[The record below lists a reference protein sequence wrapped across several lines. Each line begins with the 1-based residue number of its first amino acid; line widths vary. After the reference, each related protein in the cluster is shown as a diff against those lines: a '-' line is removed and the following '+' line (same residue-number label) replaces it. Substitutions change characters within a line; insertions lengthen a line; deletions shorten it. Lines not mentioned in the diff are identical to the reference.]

1 MIRRIAIILACC
13 WCASALAQPTPS
25 APEVEPAVAAATA
38 ANGIESQ
45 PAQVFV
51 QDAEGRWVAAPAGRD
66 ADDGDSLAEAAAAYI
81 AQLQLEGDVAGE
93 YAEMTARVRVEL
105 TRDDGWYELPLA
117 LDQALVF
124 DSIYIG
130 EGRSAPVV
138 SETASKGMR
147 WQFFGAGT
155 HRLEIRFRL
164 PIRGTAGGRQLQLSL
179 PQLPPNYV
187 TRAVLRVPE
196 AHVVPVEAISG
207 GAVRRRTLESGGTEL
222 ESDVAGQRWDLA
234 WRTETDDVPQVSKVV
249 TSMRVWRDGGR
260 LRLTATQG
268 YTLEHGGLSE
278 LVLRLPSGFDLES
291 VGLAGSSAP
300 SLTVIPDPDRDGW
313 SRLQLGAEL
322 QRDFEL
328 EWQLQSAFPPPQ
340 SVVTV
345 DGLEV
350 DGARVQWGR
359 IEVEAIPGYAARYR
373 ADDSVALLRGDV
385 GERRADDPVYDFRF
399 DFQRQPCTLTYE
411 LTPVEA
417 MTHADT
423 EVFLSI
429 DADRSELYLAL
440 DVDVLS
446 GQVHE
451 LVIDWPGYASSGWRA
466 GFARADVAVDSGG
479 AAIDLVNAT
488 LDPDALT
495 ADPDQLRLQL
505 SRACTGSLSSVL
517 RFVRVSPPGS
527 GSMDLVLPQ
536 PAATFQHARAL
547 NLASAVNL
555 ETTVSLPSGSPSLV
569 PRSGP
574 LPAEVPLRFDE
585 PDVLAFALPAEPGPL
600 TIGWSKQARSISA
613 ETTLSVERLKPDVL
627 KLVQTVDY
635 DVKYGYV
642 STLTIDTSVAASA
655 RGGTG
660 ADAEWR
666 VESDGIPLE
675 TEIRDSLLRV
685 TLPGPRRGQ
694 LSVNFERVLAAPAAS
709 AAGQDG
715 IAIPVLQSVDAPFSS
730 TVLRFPDA
738 GPLRLADP
746 DHGWQPWLTRSGD
759 SAWRTTAPQQTV
771 QLVIDDTSDSLQ
783 QQFTIATAFVQT
795 WFGEPGQT
803 IVHAEYVL
811 QNAPGRVALTLPEP
825 SSAAEF
831 RWEGTDLATPG
842 RVRTAVDAPSRYIVT
857 LSEQDDAPLSG
868 RLTVRYRTPR
878 PGRTE
883 LLSAYIARF
892 PRFGEQV
899 VIDDSYWEIVLPA
912 DQQLSAP
919 PAGLVPQY
927 TWERESAMW
936 ARRLTPAYRALRQQ
950 LAQDERDPAPRGN
963 VYAYTAIG
971 PLPQGQFGGMARSLI
986 VLIGAGFSLLL
997 GFIFRSIPATRNL
1010 LSVLVLGFL
1019 FALFG
1024 VWRLELMQLLLQ
1036 PALLGLLLAAI
1047 AASFDVV
1054 RRDHRGL
1061 RKARLESLQPV
1072 PERRSSPPSLGSSV
1086 PARTALY
1093 HPEVSEPGRS
1103 G

>member
-1 MIRRIAIILACC
+1 MLCRVATILVCC
-13 WCASALAQPTPS
+13 WCASAIAQSTPPDP
-25 APEVEPAVAAATA
+25 APVAVADRA
-38 ANGIESQ
+38 ESP
-45 PAQVFV
+45 PAPVFV
-51 QDAEGRWVAAPAGRD
+51 QDAAGKWVTAPAGRGAIANA
-66 ADDGDSLAEAAAAYI
+66 ADESSAAVPAYI
-81 AQLQLEGDVAGE
+81 AQLQLEGEVAGE
-93 YAEMTARVRVEL
+93 YADMTARVRVEL
-105 TRDDGWYELPLA
+105 TRGDGWYELPLA
-117 LDQALVF
+117 LDQALIS
-124 DSIYIG
+124 DSTYIG
-130 EGRSAPVV
+130 EGRTAPVV
-138 SETASKGMR
+138 SETATKGLR
-147 WQFFGAGT
+147 WMFSGAGT
-155 HRLEIRFRL
+155 HRLEIKFRL

-179 PQLPPNYV
+179 PKLPPNYV
-187 TRAVLRVPE
+187 TRAVLRIPE
-196 AHVVPVEAISG
+196 AHVVPVEAASG
-207 GAVRRRTLESGGTEL
+207 GTVRRRSLESGGTEL
-222 ESDVAGQRWDLA
+222 ESDVAGLRWDLA
-234 WRTETDDVPQVSKVV
+234 WRTETADVPRVSKVV

-268 YTLEHGGLSE
+268 FALEHGGLSE
-278 LVLRLPSGFDLES
+278 IVVRLPTGFDLES
-291 VGLAGSSAP
+291 VGLARSSAE
-300 SLTVIPDPDRDGW
+300 SLSAVPEPDRPGW
-313 SRLQLGAEL
+313 SRVQLGEDV

-328 EWQLQSAFPPPQ
+328 EWHFQCAFPPPQ
-340 SVVTV
+340 NLVTV

-359 IEVEAIPGYAARYR
+359 IEIEAIPGYAARYR

-399 DFQRQPCTLTYE
+399 DFQRQPCVLTYE

-423 EVFLSI
+423 EVFLAI

-440 DVDVLS
+440 DVVVLS

-466 GFARADVAVDSGG
+466 GFARANVAVDSGG

-495 ADPDQLRLQL
+495 ADPHQLRLQL

-517 RFVRVSPPGS
+517 RFVRESRPGT
-527 GSMDLVLPQ
+527 GSLDLVLPQ

-555 ETTVSLPSGSPSLV
+555 ETEVSLPSGEPSLV
-569 PRSGP
+569 PRAGL
-574 LPAEVPLRFDE
+574 LPADVPLRFRE
-585 PDVLAFALPAEPGPL
+585 ADVRAYELPADPGPL
-600 TIGWSKQARSISA
+600 TIRWSKQGRSISA
-613 ETTLSVERLKPDVL
+613 ETTVSVERLKPDVL
-627 KLVQTVDY
+627 KLVQTIDY
-635 DVKYGYV
+635 DVAYGYV
-642 STLTIDTSVAASA
+642 STLTIDTSVPGSA
-655 RGGTG
+655 PNETG

-666 VESDGIPLE
+666 VVADGVPLA
-675 TEIRDSLLRV
+675 TEVRDSLLRV
-685 TLPGPRRGQ
+685 TLPGPRRGR
-694 LSVNFERVLAAPAAS
+694 LSVSFERVLAAPAAS
-709 AAGQDG
+709 FEGRDG
-715 IAIPVLQSVDAPFSS
+715 IAIPVLQSVDAPFRS
-730 TVLRFPDA
+730 TILRFPDA

-746 DHGWQPWLTRSGD
+746 ERGWQPWLTRSGD

-771 QLVIDDTSDSLQ
+771 QLVVDDTADSLQ
-783 QQFTIATAFVQT
+783 QVFTIATAFVQT

-811 QNAPGRVALTLPEP
+811 QNAPGRVTLTLPEP

-831 RWEGTDLATPG
+831 RWEGNDLSAPG
-842 RVRTAVDAPSRYIVT
+842 RVRAAVDAPGQYVIE
-857 LSEQDDAPLSG
+857 LSDRDDAPLTG
-868 RLTVRYRTPR
+868 RLTVRFRAPR
-878 PGRTE
+878 PNRTG
-883 LLSAYIARF
+883 LVTAYSALF
-892 PRFGEQV
+892 PRFGDKV
-899 VIDDSYWEIVLPA
+899 VIDDSYWEIVLPS
-912 DQQLSAP
+912 DQHLSAP
-919 PAGLVPQY
+919 PARLVPQY
-927 TWERESAMW
+927 DWERETAMW

-963 VYAYTAIG
+963 VYAYSAIG
-971 PLPQGQFGGMARSLI
+971 PLTQGQFGGMDRSLI

-1010 LSVLVLGFL
+1010 LSILVLGFL

-1061 RKARLESLQPV
+1061 RGARLESLPPV
-1072 PERRSSPPSLGSSV
+1072 TERRSSVPSQGSSV

-1093 HPEVSEPGRS
+1093 HPEVSDPGRA